1 MPLITINITEGMPEE
16 AIDQLQSTIHSC
28 FVKAWHIPENG
39 GFYIINER
47 PKTRMRMDRTMWG
60 INRSDQPP
68 LLLQITSSPRSKEL
82 KIELFQMLAT
92 ELAKQGIRREDLF
105 ISITPTQR
113 EDWSFGN
120 GIAQLLQGEE
130 NKKTENPIESRPRDD
145 LNPFDS

>member
-1 MPLITINITEGMPEE
+1 MPLTTINITEGMTEE

-28 FVKAWHIPENG
+28 FVKVWGIPVNG

-47 PKTRMRMDRTMWG
+47 PSSRMRISRTMWE

-82 KIELFQMLAT
+82 KLELFRVLAE
-92 ELAKQGIRREDLF
+92 ELEKQGIRKEDLF
-105 ISITPTQR
+105 ISITPTQC

-120 GIAQLLQGEE
+120 GEAQLLQDEA
-130 NKKTENPIESRPRDD
+130 TSSR
-145 LNPFDS
+145 